1 MIATNFMTLDP
12 DPSVQ
17 TGSISKAEFVSG
29 SEQKKSRAA
38 SLVKKCPVNEH
49 KSSVWRFETRF
60 WPEKAPKKGGDRK
73 CRQIKSG

>member
-1 MIATNFMTLDP
+1 MATNFNMTFDP

-38 SLVKKCPVNEH
+38 SLVK
-49 KSSVWRFETRF
+49 SV
-60 WPEKAPKKGGDRK
+60 
-73 CRQIKSG
+73 Q